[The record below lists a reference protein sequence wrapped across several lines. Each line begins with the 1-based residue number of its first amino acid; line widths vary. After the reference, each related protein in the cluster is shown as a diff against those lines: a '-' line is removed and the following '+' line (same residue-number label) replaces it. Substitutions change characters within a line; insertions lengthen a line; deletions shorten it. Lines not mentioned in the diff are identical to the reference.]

1 MMRLNRYTRTSR
13 HSGQSAL
20 AIVATLTLAVT
31 PALAAS
37 DPSPETAAAIAE
49 IQTLR
54 AEQQRIAELQQQV
67 AARLQALEAALHV
80 APSPSAQ
87 PVTPATP
94 ASAVAA
100 TAAAAKPRL
109 AVSGDLRIRSQ
120 GDYASDT
127 PDHLSGQVRGRLGV
141 TYTANDV
148 VSIGARLVTG
158 NPDDPNSTDVQL
170 SNFDDDF
177 DVSLDQAY
185 VQFNLGDLK
194 LYGGKMPQPFVRTE
208 LVWDGDVNP
217 QGVSAVYRHALSD
230 GSAFRANGLFFII
243 DERAVAADST
253 MLGAQFGYDTRTLG
267 KWKLDASVA
276 YYDYKL
282 GSVAGA
288 DSGDLRSNLLNPDG
302 TYRSDFELGD
312 VIIGATWNGAGERW
326 PLRIVGD
333 FVRNFGAATDAD
345 TGYGADFTIGR
356 ASKVHDWR
364 VTYGYSIAETDAVL
378 AAFSHDNIA
387 LGTNYRLHALTL
399 DYVPFPKTMLSAIWY
414 HYQPY
419 ESTPTLGKDW
429 IERLRL
435 AFAVSF

>member
-1 MMRLNRYTRTSR
+1 MRLNRYARVNR
-13 HSGQSAL
+13 PSGQSAL
-20 AIVATLTLAVT
+20 AIVATLALAAT

-37 DPSPETAAAIAE
+37 DPSPETSAAIAE

-54 AEQQRIAELQQQV
+54 AEQQRIAELQRQV

-80 APSPSAQ
+80 APSPAAQ
-87 PVTPATP
+87 PVAAATP

-177 DVSLDQAY
+177 EVSLDQAY

-194 LYGGKMPQPFVRTE
+194 LYGGKMPQPFVRTD

-217 QGVSAVYRHALSD
+217 QGVSAVYRHALAD

-253 MLGAQFGYDTRTLG
+253 MAGAQLGYDTRTLG
-267 KWKLDASVA
+267 KWKFDASVA

-419 ESTPTLGKDW
+419 EATPALGRDW
-429 IERLRL
+429 IERLRV